1 MGILEQL
8 VRTVGDILDAG
19 GKASEPDI
27 DWEDR
32 YVSAMGVAG
41 RVWGH
46 ASKYRRARE
55 TVCIRCADLY
65 RAALEKR
72 ERPPR
77 LRKAVGH
84 TGLCQEHTD

>member
-1 MGILEQL
+1 MAIPEQIL
-8 VRTVGDILDAG
+8 RTLADIADIDDRSGA
-19 GKASEPDI
+19 DI
-27 DWEDR
+27 DWEAR

-55 TVCIRCADLY
+55 TVCMRCADLY

-72 ERPPR
+72 ERLPR
-77 LRKAVGH
+77 LHKAVGH

>member
-1 MGILEQL
+1 MGILDQL
-8 VRTVGDILDAG
+8 FRTAADVVDG
-19 GKASEPDI
+19 GAQAPEPNI
-27 DWEDR
+27 DWEGR

-46 ASKYRRARE
+46 ATKYRRARE
-55 TVCIRCADLY
+55 TVCMRCADLY
-65 RAALEKR
+65 RTALEKR
-72 ERPPR
+72 ERPPT

>member
-1 MGILEQL
+1 MAIPEQIL
-8 VRTVGDILDAG
+8 RTLADIADNYNRPG
-19 GKASEPDI
+19 PDI
-27 DWEDR
+27 DWEGR

-55 TVCIRCADLY
+55 TVCMRCADLY
-65 RAALEKR
+65 RTALEMR
-72 ERPPR
+72 ERLPR

-84 TGLCQEHTD
+84 TGLCQKHTE